1 MLKNLKF
8 FLSTSIWRIRS
19 RDLPPVKAFF
29 LRHQRIFILT
39 LRKFLEDKCLLRASA
54 LTFFSLLSVGPVLA
68 LALGIAKWF
77 GLRQRFETEILAKLP
92 AQEEILNGI
101 LNYAHFLLENTR
113 GGLIAGVSLALL
125 LWSAM
130 KVLSHLEQSF
140 NHIWQVKQSRSWK
153 TKISNYLSFL
163 VLAPL
168 FLLIYSSIPAFIA
181 SQLDD
186 LPSHVTLM
194 TKISPTIKE
203 FLQLLPYLLVWLL
216 FSLVYFLIPNTRV
229 RVASAILGSILA
241 GIAYLTFQWIL
252 IDFQVGI
259 TQYNPIYGSL
269 AALPLLLL
277 WMNVGWIILL
287 IGAEYTYAHQHVELY
302 ELEPDY
308 TGISPRFKTELTLYI
323 LHRMVA
329 QFAKG
334 EEPLSIEKF
343 SQQLEIPVLLVQ
355 NIMNQ
360 LVETG
365 LVSTIDANG
374 SQDQSFQPSSD
385 IHRWT
390 IWHIIDTLD
399 QHGVNRLPVTET
411 ETLTSIIRAV
421 EELSSEINRSKANRL
436 LRNL

>member
-1 MLKNLKF
+1 MIKNLKF
-8 FLSTSIWRIRS
+8 FYTTSLWRIRS
-19 RDLPPVKAFF
+19 RDLPPARAFI

-54 LTFFSLLSVGPVLA
+54 LTFYSLLSVGPVLA

-77 GLRQRFETEILAKLP
+77 GLQNRFETEILAKLP
-92 AQEEILNGI
+92 AQEEILNGV

-113 GGLIAGVSLALL
+113 GGLIAGVSLAML

-130 KVLSHLEQSF
+130 KVLGHLEQSF
-140 NHIWQVKQSRSWK
+140 NHIWQVRKSRSWK

-181 SQLDD
+181 RQLDD
-186 LPSHVTLM
+186 LSGNITLM
-194 TKISPTIKE
+194 AKVSPTIME
-203 FLQLLPYLLVWLL
+203 LLQLLPYLLVWLL

-229 RVASAILGSILA
+229 RLGSGILGSMLA
-241 GIAYLTFQWIL
+241 GIAYLAFQWVL

-259 TQYNPIYGSL
+259 TRYNPIYGSL

-277 WMNVGWIILL
+277 WMNIGWIILL
-287 IGAEYTYAHQHVELY
+287 IGAEYTYAHQNVDLY
-302 ELEPDY
+302 EHEPDY
-308 TGISPRFKTELTLYI
+308 TGISPRFKTELTLHI
-323 LHRMVA
+323 LHHMVKR
-329 QFAKG
+329 FSKG
-334 EEPLSIEKF
+334 EEPLSVERF
-343 SQQLEIPVLLVQ
+343 SQQLEIPVFLVQ

-365 LVSTIDANG
+365 LVSTIDVNG
-374 SQDQSFQPSSD
+374 SQDPTFQPSSD

-399 QHGVNRLPVTET
+399 QHGVNRLPVAET
-411 ETLTSIIRAV
+411 EALKSIIQAV
-421 EELSSEINRSKANRL
+421 DELSLEINRSEANQL
-436 LRNL
+436 LVNL